1 MGAFVLG
8 ILVGWLAEWLFYT
21 FWVKGGDNAD
31 CAALKSQLDE
41 KKREISTLQGKL
53 ESALAESAAKKS
65 SPSIAEVLASGSA
78 SVSNKKAEPTSK
90 SSTPETVAPAIKQA
104 PQKLASSTTTTTKT
118 KTANKA
124 PAKKSS
130 TKKVA
135 DTKSSASKAPAKAK
149 TAAKPKAK
157 TKSAT
162 NKGDDFTK
170 LSGIG
175 PSMAATLKELGIDSY
190 TKLASTDDDILR
202 DMLEA
207 SGARMNNN
215 KEAMDSW
222 NEQATLA
229 AKGDFDALKK
239 MQEAMKK

>member
-21 FWVKGGDNAD
+21 FLVKGGDKAD
-31 CAALKSQLDE
+31 SAALKSQLEE
-41 KKREISTLQGKL
+41 KKREISSLQGKL
-53 ESALAESAAKKS
+53 EAALAETATKKS
-65 SPSIAEVLASGSA
+65 SPSIAEVLSTGSSTVTSEKA
-78 SVSNKKAEPTSK
+78 TPTNTTKKVTSAEKQSPKKAATSTATK
-90 SSTPETVAPAIKQA
+90 SAK
-104 PQKLASSTTTTTKT
+104 
-118 KTANKA
+118 
-124 PAKKSS
+124 PAKKAAE
-130 TKKVA
+130 K
-135 DTKSSASKAPAKAK
+135 KSSATKAPAKAK
-149 TAAKPKAK
+149 TTAKPKAK

-162 NKGDDFTK
+162 KKGDDFTK

-175 PSMAATLKELGIDSY
+175 PSMAATLNELGIDSFA
-190 TKLASTDDDILR
+190 KLASTDDDILR
-202 DMLEA
+202 DMLDA

-239 MQEAMKK
+239 IQETMKK

>member
-90 SSTPETVAPAIKQA
+90 SSTTETVTPAKKQA

-118 KTANKA
+118 AKKS

-130 TKKVA
+130 TNKAA
-135 DTKSSASKAPAKAK
+135 DTKSSASKAKTK
-149 TAAKPKAK
+149 TAA
-157 TKSAT
+157 

-170 LSGIG
+170 ISGIG

-202 DMLEA
+202 DMLED

>member
-21 FWVKGGDNAD
+21 FLVKGGDKAD
-31 CAALKSQLDE
+31 CAALKSQLEE
-41 KKREISTLQGKL
+41 KKREISSLQGKL
-53 ESALAESAAKKS
+53 EAALAESATKKS
-65 SPSIAEVLASGSA
+65 SPSIAEVLSTGSA
-78 SVSNKKAEPTSK
+78 TVTSKKATSTNIPKTVTSAEKQSPKKAATSTATKPAKKAAEKK
-90 SSTPETVAPAIKQA
+90 SSAT
-104 PQKLASSTTTTTKT
+104 
-118 KTANKA
+118 KA
-124 PAKKSS
+124 PAK
-130 TKKVA
+130 T
-135 DTKSSASKAPAKAK
+135 T
-149 TAAKPKAK
+149 AKPKAK

-162 NKGDDFTK
+162 KKGDDFTK

-175 PSMAATLKELGIDSY
+175 PSMAATLKELGIDSFA
-190 TKLASTDDDILR
+190 KLAATDDDILR
-202 DMLEA
+202 DMLDA

-229 AKGDFDALKK
+229 AKGDFKALKK